1 MLSPSAAKRWMT
13 CTPSARVESKLPSQT
28 TTYAQEGTY
37 AHAVAERLL
46 HFYLGTEQIAV
57 YDNPLEHSLEF
68 CRAEPELLDIQKAC
82 VAEGFDFD
90 EMLQIVHD
98 NYVAVVWGEYV
109 KALAADEAAVL
120 FVEARVDI
128 SDYVPESFGSSDAI
142 IIASTEMK
150 VFDLKFGRGVK
161 VSAKA
166 NPQMRL
172 YALGALIG
180 PGETYPVD
188 KITMTIVQ
196 PRLHA
201 VSIDTILAVDLITW
215 ASTVLSPLA
224 RQAFRGEGDFVPGDH
239 CEFCR
244 AKATCK
250 ALAEYTARI
259 VRTSPEVEAMGAEE
273 LAQVLTKLPAVE
285 SWIAGVKAK
294 ATEMIERGQN
304 VPGWKL
310 VEGRS
315 TRKIYK
321 EAEARQVL
329 QQAGFTPADYDDV
342 KLKGITDLTK
352 LVGGAKTF
360 NTLLG
365 DLIEKTP
372 GKATLAPA
380 DDPRPAFTPAAG
392 AEAAFAKEL

>member
-1 MLSPSAAKRWMT
+1 
-13 CTPSARVESKLPSQT
+13 
-28 TTYAQEGTY
+28 
-37 AHAVAERLL
+37 
-46 HFYLGTEQIAV
+46 
-57 YDNPLEHSLEF
+57 
-68 CRAEPELLDIQKAC
+68 
-82 VAEGFDFD
+82 
-90 EMLQIVHD
+90 
-98 NYVAVVWGEYV
+98 
-109 KALAADEAAVL
+109 
-120 FVEARVDI
+120 
-128 SDYVPESFGSSDAI
+128 
-142 IIASTEMK
+142 
-150 VFDLKFGRGVK
+150 
-161 VSAKA
+161 
-166 NPQMRL
+166 
-172 YALGALIG
+172 
-180 PGETYPVD
+180 
-188 KITMTIVQ
+188 
-196 PRLHA
+196 
-201 VSIDTILAVDLITW
+201 
-215 ASTVLSPLA
+215 
-224 RQAFRGEGDFVPGDH
+224 
-239 CEFCR
+239 
-244 AKATCK
+244 
-250 ALAEYTARI
+250 
-259 VRTSPEVEAMGAEE
+259 MGAEE

-321 EAEARQVL
+321 EAEARQAL

-392 AEAAFAKEL
+392 AEAAFENLL